1 MINDLFPGPGCYL
14 VSWRAPGPDD
24 ELATIVRERAHM
36 CARCGSLVADKQRHY
51 RWHRAVDTGATTAL
65 PSDTKDPR

>member
-1 MINDLFPGPGCYL
+1 M
-14 VSWRAPGPDD
+14 
-24 ELATIVRERAHM
+24 T
-36 CARCGSLVADKQRHY
+36 LVADKQRHY